1 MRQIDVEPSASTSS
15 SPGSLGA
22 YALLPA
28 LVSREKCET
37 VDWALCFCALFI
49 SRVKFKSHRKVWKL
63 WVPIHQSSLMQVYYI
78 SGFQRCFRCRVPKP
92 DFFCASW
99 DFLGWLSVSTII
111 YGYLCYL
118 YNDLLYSGE
127 LGQQARCSLSR
138 FLGKSGNS
146 WPWMPTST
154 APNIFEDLRHAAIM
168 QLPPRRYHGHAREVL
183 IRIIQTA
190 LEHSFHVFPAWLT
203 KRNLPK
209 MTSSNLGV
217 SWSLHCLKHFLF
229 FLSLSLSMHPEGRV
243 SWQPNPSVSS
253 SFISWGPAFP
263 TFAKTILFSS
273 FIGYIRMYIC
283 LVVSTHLEKNSQLGW
298 LFPICMYIYIDK

>member
-1 MRQIDVEPSASTSS
+1 MLFCQLLFQERSAKQSTGCYVFAHCSFLGSNS
-15 SPGSLGA
+15 SPTG
-22 YALLPA
+22 
-28 LVSREKCET
+28 
-37 VDWALCFCALFI
+37 
-49 SRVKFKSHRKVWKL
+49 RKVWKL

-92 DFFCASW
+92 DLSCDSW

-111 YGYLCYL
+111 YGYICYL
-118 YNDLLYSGE
+118 YTYLLYSGE
-127 LGQQARCSLSR
+127 LGQQAHCSLSR

-183 IRIIQTA
+183 IRIIQAA

-217 SWSLHCLKHFLF
+217 SWSLHCLKHFCF
-229 FLSLSLSMHPEGRV
+229 FSLSLSQCIQKAEFLDNQIPL
-243 SWQPNPSVSS
+243 WAQASS
-253 SFISWGPAFP
+253 HGVQ
-263 TFAKTILFSS
+263 L
-273 FIGYIRMYIC
+273 
-283 LVVSTHLEKNSQLGW
+283 SQLLRKRFSFHHLLVIYECISGW
-298 LFPICMYIYIDK
+298 WFPILKILASWDDYSQFVYIYIYIDG